1 MSTDADTAASATVAA
16 SATASAAPADGST
29 SPPEKSNAKPT
40 VPSSLQQ
47 ADPISLLTEISKIN
61 SSFRDKVKLFKNK
74 IDELIDDDDDDDDD
88 NDSGSDTDGSDI
100 EEYDIETNLNLNL
113 NVEFLGKI
121 GPKKRERLI
130 VLL

>member
-29 SPPEKSNAKPT
+29 IPPEKSNAKPT

-74 IDELIDDDDDDDDD
+74 IDELIDDDDDDDD

-113 NVEFLGKI
+113 NVEFLGRSDQ
-121 GPKKRERLI
+121 KKESA
-130 VLL
+130 